1 MLSER
6 ISALWLRM
14 KALVRRRELDRDL
27 DDELQFHLAMREQ
40 KLREQGVAAEEAPY
54 AARRQFGNVT
64 RLKETSRELW
74 DFRWLE
80 TFAQDLR
87 YGARLLRK
95 NPGFTAVAVL
105 TLAFGIG
112 ANTAIFSLI
121 DVVLFRPLP
130 IRRPSEVVRICGGK
144 TRGEAY
150 WRTNSYPS
158 YLEYRDNTDIFAGLA
173 AYIDRFPVN
182 ISAGKLGTERAVAGM
197 VTGYYFPTLGVEAT
211 RGRTIAPEDDRLG
224 APPVAML
231 SHDFCRRHF
240 SSDTSVLGMTV
251 LIDGQLFSVVGVTP
265 AGFGGVSFENL
276 PEVWL
281 PMSYG
286 LQLDPL
292 LKSQIPLGSRSFSP
306 FGIVGRLK
314 PGISIAQ
321 AQAQLNILGDR
332 FGAGKPEPGEDSDF
346 ARPWP
351 VLASATEVAR
361 ADRAHYS
368 FLVLGIVLLVLLIA
382 CSDAAGL
389 LLVRAEG
396 RQKEF
401 AVRMALGATRLG
413 IIRLHLIE
421 GLVIAALGAAAGC
434 ALAAWGTWLL
444 VASAPPILPIP
455 LERSTSILD
464 IRVLTFTMLAAV
476 LAGVVSSIAPALRY
490 SRSDSVLAMKGDFGS
505 TPTFSQKLSLQNL
518 FVVFQLAASVILLV
532 GAGLMIR
539 TLRQAS
545 HVRLGFDP
553 DHTVA
558 ASTDPIRQGYDKA
571 GAAALID
578 PLLDAL
584 RAQPGVQ
591 SAALGSLPLQP
602 WMGTTVTLEGHHASK
617 SEGVWVSLNR
627 TSPGYFGTLGIP
639 LLVGRDFTRSDGEK
653 APGVAIVSDGMV
665 KRYWPDQSPLGKHI
679 GHLGLRNATF
689 EVVGVVGDIAPRDL
703 RKEPERVVYFPLA
716 QTYLMFPWQPDITL
730 LARAKGDPRSLVP
743 SIRAAVSSVNPNLP
757 IFHVRTLREQ
767 VASTFAEERFLARLL
782 LAFALLA
789 TILSAAGVYG
799 LVSYTTERSMHEF
812 GIRMALGA
820 RPRDVLRM
828 VLRKGFLLALSGL
841 AVGLV
846 VASGLARLLASL
858 LFGVAQTD
866 SITFAAVSFLLAC
879 VSLTACYLP
888 ARRATKVDPLVALRY
903 E

>member
-1 MLSER
+1 MMRGIYKFPLRLRSLFRKSRVEQELSDELR
-6 ISALWLRM
+6 FHLEKLVEENVARGMPREEASYAALRKLGGVDQIKEECRDMRRVNYIENFVQDIRYGLRM
-14 KALVRRRELDRDL
+14 
-27 DDELQFHLAMREQ
+27 LA
-40 KLREQGVAAEEAPY
+40 
-54 AARRQFGNVT
+54 
-64 RLKETSRELW
+64 
-74 DFRWLE
+74 
-80 TFAQDLR
+80 
-87 YGARLLRK
+87 K
-95 NPGFTAVAVL
+95 NPGFTIVAVL
-105 TLAFGIG
+105 TLALGIG
-112 ANTAIFSLI
+112 ANTAVFSLV

-130 IRRPSEVVRICGGK
+130 IRRPSEVVRVCGGK

-158 YLEYRDNTDIFAGLA
+158 YLEYRDNTDFFIGLA
-173 AYIDRFPVN
+173 ACLDRLPVN
-182 ISAGKLGTERAVAGM
+182 ISAGKLGTDRVVAGM
-197 VTGYYFPTLGVEAT
+197 VTGNYFQTLGVEAA
-211 RGRTIAPEDDRLG
+211 RGRTIAPVDDHLG

-240 SSDTSVLGMTV
+240 SSDASVLGMTV
-251 LIDGQLFSVVGVTP
+251 LVDGQLFTVVGVTP

-286 LQLDPL
+286 FQIDPL
-292 LKSQIPLGSRSFSP
+292 LKSQIPLRRKSFSP
-306 FGIVGRLK
+306 FGVVGRLK
-314 PGISIAQ
+314 PGVSVAQ
-321 AQAQLNILGDR
+321 AQAQFNILGDR
-332 FGAGKPEPGEDSDF
+332 LGAGKPEPGEDADF
-346 ARPWP
+346 TRPWP

-361 ADRAHYS
+361 ADRTHYS
-368 FLVLGIVLLVLLIA
+368 YLVLGIVLLVLLIA

-389 LLVRAEG
+389 LLVRAES

-401 AVRMALGATRLG
+401 AVRIALGATRFR
-413 IIRLHLIE
+413 IVRIHLIE
-421 GLVIAALGAAAGC
+421 GLLISALGAVAGC
-434 ALAAWGTWLL
+434 ALATWGTWLL
-444 VASAPPILPIP
+444 AASAPPTLPIP
-455 LERSTSILD
+455 LERSASILD
-464 IRVLTFTMLAAV
+464 LRVLTFTMLAAV
-476 LAGVVSSIAPALRY
+476 LAGMVSSLAPALRY
-490 SRSDSVLAMKGDFGS
+490 SRSDNILAMKGEFGS
-505 TPTFSQKLSLQNL
+505 SQTFSRKLSLQNL
-518 FVVFQLAASVILLV
+518 LVVLQLAASVILLV
-532 GAGLMIR
+532 GTGLMIR

-571 GAAALID
+571 SAAALLD

-617 SEGVWVSLNR
+617 SEDWATLNR
-627 TSPGYFGTLGIP
+627 ISPGYFATVGMP
-639 LLVGRDFTRSDGEK
+639 LLVGRDFNRSDGEK
-653 APGVAIVSDGMV
+653 APGVAIVSEEMV
-665 KRYWPDQSPLGKHI
+665 KRYWPGQNPLGKHI
-679 GHLGLRNATF
+679 EHMGLRDSAF

-703 RKEPERVVYFPLA
+703 RKEPEPVVYFSLA

-730 LARAKGDPRSLVP
+730 LARTKGDPGSLVP
-743 SIRAAVSSVNPNLP
+743 VIRAAVSSVNPNLP
-757 IFHVRTLREQ
+757 LFHVRTLQQQ
-767 VASTFAEERFLARLL
+767 VASTLAEERFLARLL
-782 LAFALLA
+782 LAFAFLA

-841 AVGLV
+841 AIGLV
-846 VASGLARLLASL
+846 AALGLARLLASL
-858 LFGVAQTD
+858 LFGVAHTD
-866 SITFAAVSFLLAC
+866 PITFAVVSFLLAC

-888 ARRATKVDPLVALRY
+888 ARRATKVDPMVALRY